1 MIFCL
6 WYLSANFNRVW
17 VCTLFN
23 SFSWIFPYAKQQH
36 NFQRKPIETN
46 CFLYTSDDYQCKI
59 DEPEER
65 KIGKFVT
72 GSSFLIRSVKYQY
85 VLDGDNIS
93 VATYTFVMSI
103 YMYIYVQS
111 QYIHVKFLSD
121 VRTNLLIIKY
131 KLRETKKKVHANKFA
146 SLGSSGYTTY
156 IYTDKWN
163 LFMRCLQFTK
173 DKSW

>member
-6 WYLSANFNRVW
+6 WYLSAHFNRVW
-17 VCTLFN
+17 ACTLFN

-93 VATYTFVMSI
+93 VATNHFI
-103 YMYIYVQS
+103 I
-111 QYIHVKFLSD
+111 
-121 VRTNLLIIKY
+121 LI
-131 KLRETKKKVHANKFA
+131 R
-146 SLGSSGYTTY
+146 STY
-156 IYTDKWN
+156 ICIYFNLIYSCKIPFRCENKPINYKIQGSWN
-163 LFMRCLQFTK
+163 KKESACK
-173 DKSW
+173 

>member
-85 VLDGDNIS
+85 VLDWDNIS
-93 VATYTFVMSI
+93 VATYTFVISI
-103 YMYIYVQS
+103 YIYIYI
-111 QYIHVKFLSD
+111 YIF
-121 VRTNLLIIKY
+121 
-131 KLRETKKKVHANKFA
+131 KVNIFMLN
-146 SLGSSGYTTY
+146 SFPMWEQTY
-156 IYTDKWN
+156 
-163 LFMRCLQFTK
+163 
-173 DKSW
+173 